1 MKLLM
6 IGIVSLLMTGSVIA
20 QKSLCIDL
28 YRLGHFKRLHIYQ
41 HQVITYKL
49 KDSRYTYRDTLA
61 DMAGDSTLVMA
72 DGESVRLS
80 QISLIKIDRSNWLL
94 RKLYR
99 TGIIG
104 GIFIV
109 AIDAA
114 NNIGN
119 ERPTVVDKPFIIAGA
134 SMVAAGFILKY
145 ACTRRIRPGKHT
157 VIRIIDIS
165 PR

>member
-1 MKLLM
+1 MLA
-6 IGIVSLLMTGSVIA
+6 SSAAA

-28 YRLGHFKRLHIYQ
+28 YRPAHFKRLHIYQ
-41 HQVITYKL
+41 REVITYKL
-49 KDSRYTYRDTLA
+49 KDSRYTYRDTIV
-61 DMAGDSTLVMA
+61 DMGDSMLIMA
-72 DGESVRLS
+72 DGESIALNR
-80 QISLIKIDRSNWLL
+80 ISLIKIDRSNWLL

-119 ERPTVVDKPFIIAGA
+119 ERPTVVDKPFIIVGS

-145 ACTRRIRPGKHT
+145 FCTRRVRPGKHT
-157 VIRIIDIS
+157 LLRIIDIS
-165 PR
+165 PK